1 MKTSIEHSVLRLIFV
16 SRSRWRLD
24 FLGGGAIVCLL
35 SLLMLDT
42 VSNLMLVFYSLDRIR
57 KIYKREGNYSIISLI
72 VEITASPL
80 CTQHKEPQAMEFI
93 YAEMFSTCFLVSAIM
108 FLSVLNTQL
117 LINKR
122 HCVNLSILVNK
133 LHASASFQG
142 QTNC

>member
-1 MKTSIEHSVLRLIFV
+1 
-16 SRSRWRLD
+16 
-24 FLGGGAIVCLL
+24 
-35 SLLMLDT
+35 
-42 VSNLMLVFYSLDRIR
+42 
-57 KIYKREGNYSIISLI
+57 
-72 VEITASPL
+72 
-80 CTQHKEPQAMEFI
+80 MEFI

-142 QTNC
+142 QPNC

>member
-1 MKTSIEHSVLRLIFV
+1 MATGFP
-16 SRSRWRLD
+16 W
-24 FLGGGAIVCLL
+24 GAIVCLL
-35 SLLMLDT
+35 YLLMLDT

-57 KIYKREGNYSIISLI
+57 TIYKRKGNYSIISLI
-72 VEITASPL
+72 VEITALPL
-80 CTQHKEPQAMEFI
+80 CVQHKEPQAMELI